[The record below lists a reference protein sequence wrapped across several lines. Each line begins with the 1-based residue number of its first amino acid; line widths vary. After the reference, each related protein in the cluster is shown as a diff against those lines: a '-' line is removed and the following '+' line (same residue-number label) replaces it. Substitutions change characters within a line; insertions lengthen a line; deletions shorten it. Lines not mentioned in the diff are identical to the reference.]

1 MAAARVMVPS
11 IQLVSDYKI
20 KGRALVVPIQGD
32 GIFRANLSK
41 YLYSNILLGSYTVVW
56 KVNLQTHNILAH
68 TAPSFALQLFYMRKD
83 V

>member
-41 YLYSNILLGSYTVVW
+41 YLYSNTLGSYT
-56 KVNLQTHNILAH
+56 ILFEKL
-68 TAPSFALQLFYMRKD
+68 TFL
-83 V
+83 